1 MTIGTT
7 PTDVRTVLRAKT
19 LNGEAPAWNI
29 ARQRLIWA
37 DIRGPNV
44 HEFNPDDGSDRLWEM
59 PSWIGCQAMTRAGVV
74 VALRTGLYHLDIAAN
89 TLTQM
94 AMAPFDSRRFIFND
108 GRCDRRGR
116 FFAGTMFVPLEPAP
130 DVPHAARGTPLFRY
144 DGGGRWSEATR
155 PVSTANGLAWSPD
168 GRTMYHAGTDVRRIW
183 TYDYDE
189 ATGIASNHR
198 LFADLND
205 SGGAPDGAVVD
216 SEGFYWIA
224 LFGGGEVLRF
234 DPDGTLERRIGMPTR
249 YPTMPALGGADLRT
263 MFVTSANWK
272 LPAAERGHTPDGDLF
287 AFEAPCAGLP
297 ACLFDEALLPQASG
311 PATQW

>member
-1 MTIGTT
+1 MTIATT
-7 PTDVRTVLRAKT
+7 PTDVRTVLKAKT

-29 ARQRLIWA
+29 ARQRLIWV

-59 PSWIGCQAMTRAGVV
+59 PSWIGCQAMTGAGVV
-74 VALRTGLYHLDIAAN
+74 VALRTGLYHLDIANN

-130 DVPHAARGTPLFRY
+130 DVTPAARGTPLFRY
-144 DGGGRWSEATR
+144 DGGGRWSEATP

-189 ATGIASNHR
+189 FTGIANNRR

-205 SGGAPDGAVVD
+205 SDGAPDGAVVD
-216 SEGFYWIA
+216 CEGFYWIA

-234 DPDGTLERRIGMPTR
+234 DPDGILERRIGMPTL
-249 YPTMPALGGADLRT
+249 YPTMPALGGVDLRT
-263 MFVTSANWK
+263 MFVTSATWK

-297 ACLFDEALLPQASG
+297 ACLFDEALLPAASG
-311 PATQW
+311 LAPQR